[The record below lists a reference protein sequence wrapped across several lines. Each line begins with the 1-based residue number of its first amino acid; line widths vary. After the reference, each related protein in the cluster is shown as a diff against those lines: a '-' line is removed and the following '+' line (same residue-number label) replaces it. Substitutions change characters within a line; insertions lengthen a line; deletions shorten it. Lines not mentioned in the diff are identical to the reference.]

1 VPVLA
6 QSPAGTTLN
15 LNVPN
20 VPLGELRGLR
30 HGRLGRGGTIRSAVH
45 DTEDPGTSLPH
56 VALPP
61 GQTGTLR
68 LDLTAPGS
76 STRVHPDTDAG
87 LLARG
92 YASLTALVGVREA
105 GGEADDVLDSA
116 LEALYAVPHV
126 TPGQDPGGEEPAE
139 PDADERS

>member
-1 VPVLA
+1 MPVLETA
-6 QSPAGTTLN
+6 PAGTTLN

-20 VPLGELRGLR
+20 VPLGALRGLR

-45 DTEDPGTSLPH
+45 DSGDDTTPLPH

-68 LDLTAPGS
+68 LDLSAPGS
-76 STRVHPDTDAG
+76 STRVQPDTDAG
-87 LLARG
+87 LLARD

-105 GGEADDVLDSA
+105 GAESDDVVDSA
-116 LEALYAVPHV
+116 LEALYAVAGV
-126 TPGQDPGGEEPAE
+126 TPGLDPDDEPAH
-139 PDADERS
+139 P